1 MFAPAEIAPLEAE
14 IAPQIL
20 QVTKSPPGG
29 DFAHIYDHCLNQNYT

>member
-20 QVTKSPPGG
+20 QVTKSPLGAISPT
-29 DFAHIYDHCLNQNYT
+29 FMTTA